1 MYITQSRESK
11 NWENGES
18 LMGKKL
24 HAEVKDLCVG
34 LNSGS

>member
-11 NWENGES
+11 NLEKEES

-24 HAEVKDLCVG
+24 HSEVKDLCVD